1 MKKLVMSIALAG
13 ALLVAPTVSEA
24 TVKMGDR
31 GASVTELQQTLAS
44 KGHNSA
50 SNVDGVFGPMTLR
63 SVQSYQRSTGI
74 SSPAGNFFGVAGPAT
89 LSSLGLSSSGST
101 STASSSTS
109 TSSSNST
116 AVAGTSTTS
125 SNSGVISTAR
135 SLVGSPYVWGGTS
148 PRGFDC
154 SGFIQ
159 YAFAQNGKSIPRT
172 VSQMWSAGSS
182 VSSPSTGDLVF
193 FETRSGPS
201 HAGIYIGG
209 NQFIHSGSS
218 TGVTISSLSNP
229 YWSKT
234 YMGAKRL

>member
-1 MKKLVMSIALAG
+1 MKKFMMSIALAG

-31 GASVTELQQTLAS
+31 GSDVTELQQTLAS
-44 KGHNSA
+44 KGHNSS
-50 SNVDGVFGPMTLR
+50 SNVDGVFGPMTLNA
-63 SVQSYQRSTGI
+63 VQSYQRSTGI

-89 LSSLGLSSSGST
+89 LGSLGLSSSGST
-101 STASSSTS
+101 SSTS
-109 TSSSNST
+109 TST

-125 SNSGVISTAR
+125 SNSGVISTAK
-135 SLVGSPYVWGGTS
+135 SLTGSPYVWGGTS